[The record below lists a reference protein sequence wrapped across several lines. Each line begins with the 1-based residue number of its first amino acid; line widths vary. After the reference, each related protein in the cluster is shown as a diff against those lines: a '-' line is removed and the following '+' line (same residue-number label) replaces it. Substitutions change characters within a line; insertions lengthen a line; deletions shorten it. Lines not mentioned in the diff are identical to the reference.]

1 MLNSFS
7 MVCLNV
13 DCFYLSC
20 SGYCV
25 LLKYEDLSFLPI
37 LENLNH
43 YFMVILHLP
52 FASSKLSLDRYMLY
66 FLILSPMSPKHSYI
80 FLPYL
85 LVLYSRWFDQI
96 IFQFTNSHFSSLI
109 QPLKKKKKSMNI
121 SFIVLFFLLSYHVL
135 SLRFY
140 SFFYLFN
147 CLF

>member
-20 SGYCV
+20 SGYCAF
-25 LLKYEDLSFLPI
+25 LKYEDLSFSPI

-43 YFMVILHLP
+43 YFMATLHLP
-52 FASSKLSLDRYMLY
+52 FASSKLSLDRYRLY
-66 FLILSPMSPKHSYI
+66 FLILSPMSPKHSHI

-85 LVLYSRWFDQI
+85 LVLYSGWFDQI

-109 QPLKKKKKSMNI
+109 QPLKKKKINEH
-121 SFIVLFFLLSYHVL
+121 FIYS
-135 SLRFY
+135 
-140 SFFYLFN
+140 SFFFFSYPVMF
-147 CLF
+147 FH